1 MKLIYAN
8 IIWFTLLI
16 FGILNASIGRFN
28 SEEWISMSDVRLKYT
43 LLYGGVILFLI
54 ISIIGLLLKKS
65 WGYKI
70 ALTSNLIMTLIPLSM
85 FFVSFFILSEI
96 PISEIFSIHAF
107 NLTVGI
113 VSLIFWL
120 AQLRLGVK
128 AENKL

>member
-8 IIWFTLLI
+8 IIWFILLI
-16 FGILNASIGRFN
+16 LGILNASIGRFN

-43 LLYGGVILFLI
+43 LLYGGVMLYLI

-70 ALTSNLIMTLIPLSM
+70 ALISNSIMTLIPLSM
-85 FFVSFFILSEI
+85 FFVSFFILSEM
-96 PISEIFSIHAF
+96 PISEIVSIHAF

-113 VSLIFWL
+113 VSLVFWL

-128 AENKL
+128 AASEL